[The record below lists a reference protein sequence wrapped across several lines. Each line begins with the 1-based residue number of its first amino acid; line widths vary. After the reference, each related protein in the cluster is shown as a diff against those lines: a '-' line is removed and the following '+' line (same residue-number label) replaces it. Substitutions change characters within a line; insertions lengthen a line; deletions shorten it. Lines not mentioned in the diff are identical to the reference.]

1 MTAQPAAAPVPPA
14 DPGSIKCQCADLW
27 SHPAA
32 QLLLGPALRPG
43 GADLTARL
51 IDGARLPPGSTV
63 LDVGCGPG
71 ATLELLAAAGHRSL
85 GIDFSP
91 VLAADAIARDMAAL
105 AGDAEHLPLRGA
117 SADAALME
125 CVLSA
130 LPDKDRAIGEVAR
143 VVRPGGL
150 LLLSDMTLAADFPE
164 PLNSALAWV
173 ACAAGALSAPRYS
186 ELLSAH
192 GFAVESIEDRSA
204 DLLAMVAKA
213 RRRFALFRG
222 AAGLGLLPPLEE
234 FVGSDLTAL
243 GRAMLGH
250 DDLHAGGRHVLG
262 QVSQAVTE
270 GAMGYV
276 AISARRRRSPA

>member
-1 MTAQPAAAPVPPA
+1 MTARPTEAPVPPA
-14 DPGSIKCQCADLW
+14 DPDSIKCQCADLW

-51 IDGARLPPGSTV
+51 IDCARLPPGSTV

-71 ATLELLAAAGHRSL
+71 TTLELLAAAGHRSI

-91 VLAADAIARDMAAL
+91 TLAVDATAREAVAL
-105 AGDAEHLPLRGA
+105 VGDAERLPLRAA
-117 SADAALME
+117 SADAALIE

-130 LPDKDRAIGEVAR
+130 LPDKERAIGEVAR

-150 LLLSDMTLAADFPE
+150 LLLSDMTRAADFPE

-173 ACAAGALSAPRYS
+173 TCAAGALSPRGYS
-186 ELLSAH
+186 ELLAAR

-204 DLLAMVAKA
+204 DLLAMVARA

-234 FVGSDLTAL
+234 FIGSDLTAL
-243 GRAMLGH
+243 GTAMLGH
-250 DDLHAGGRHVLG
+250 DDLHTGSRHVLG
-262 QVSQAVTE
+262 QVSEAVKD

-276 AISARRRRSPA
+276 AIRARRR

>member
-1 MTAQPAAAPVPPA
+1 MTAQAAAARVPPA

-51 IDGARLPPGSTV
+51 IDRARLPPGSMV

-71 ATLELLAAAGHRSL
+71 TTLELLAAAGHRSI

-91 VLAADAIARDMAAL
+91 ALAADATARDAAAL
-105 AGDAEHLPLRGA
+105 VGDAEHLPLRGA
-117 SADAALME
+117 SADAALSE

-130 LPDKDRAIGEVAR
+130 LPDKERAIGEVAR

-173 ACAAGALSAPRYS
+173 ACAAGALSPPGYS
-186 ELLSAH
+186 ELLAAH
-192 GFAVESIEDRSA
+192 GFVVESIEDRSPE
-204 DLLAMVAKA
+204 LLAMVARA
-213 RRRFALFRG
+213 RRRLALLRG

-234 FVGSDLTAL
+234 FIGPDLTAL

-250 DDLHAGGRHVLG
+250 DDLDEGGRRVLG

-276 AISARRRRSPA
+276 AIRARRR

>member
-14 DPGSIKCQCADLW
+14 DPDSLKCRCADLW

-43 GADLTARL
+43 GAELTARL
-51 IDGARLPPGSTV
+51 IGRARLAPGSTV

-71 ATLELLAAAGHRSL
+71 TTLELLAAAGHRGI

-91 VLAADAIARDMAAL
+91 ALAADATAGDATAL

-117 SADAALME
+117 SADAALVE

-130 LPDKDRAIGEVAR
+130 LPDKPRAIGEVAR

-150 LLLSDMTLAADFPE
+150 LLLSDMTLAAELPE
-164 PLNSALAWV
+164 PLNSTLAWV
-173 ACAAGALSAPRYS
+173 ACAAGALSPLGYRD
-186 ELLSAH
+186 LLAGH
-192 GFAVESIEDRSA
+192 GFTVESIEDRSA
-204 DLLAMVAKA
+204 DLSAMVARA
-213 RRRFALFRG
+213 RRRFALLHG
-222 AAGLGLLPPLEE
+222 ASGLGLLPPLEE
-234 FVGSDLTAL
+234 FIGSALTAL
-243 GRAMLGH
+243 ARAMLGH
-250 DDLHAGGRHVLG
+250 DDLHAGGRHLLG
-262 QVSQAVTE
+262 QVSSAVDD

-276 AISARRRRSPA
+276 AISARRH